1 MTWAFTASQAETV
14 KLWSTMDT
22 RDAEKGMFFFP
33 LMYGDSGTAPY
44 LPGANK
50 WKGVIRAITDFQ
62 GKQGDRVTVPHV
74 PRLTGA
80 PVMGNTQLR
89 GTGAAQSIQ
98 SQNVFF
104 DHFAKQLTSDGPLS
118 DSRALLKFLDV
129 ARPSLKDWYRRT
141 VEEAMAIAAFGLT
154 TWNNTGVF
162 DNWYA
167 GLPGLANSVFLNP
180 VNAYG
185 STEITYAGDAT
196 SDATIDSGDALTA
209 QLLSKVSTVIRED
222 RAIPLEPVMFNG
234 KERYIFLTQARGIEQ
249 LMYDED
255 FREAHTRVIADASN
269 PLTMREPL
277 EFDKFLIMEYP
288 KCPNPA
294 ANVGRSLVLGAD
306 ALLYAKVK
314 DMDYFQDP
322 ADDAKRRTALSITA
336 AAGVTGNF
344 IDSIRRNAHA
354 VDHYVRT

>member
-50 WKGVIRAITDFQ
+50 WKGVIRTITDFQ
-62 GKQGDRVTVPHV
+62 NKQGDRVTIPHI

-80 PVMGNTQLR
+80 PVEGNTQLR
-89 GTGAAQSIQ
+89 GSGAAQSIQ

-104 DHFAKQLTSDGPLS
+104 NHFAKQLVSDGPLS
-118 DSRALLKFLDV
+118 DSRAVLKFLDV
-129 ARPSLKDWYRRT
+129 GRPSLKDWYRRT
-141 VEEAMAIAAFGLT
+141 IEEAMAIAAFGLT
-154 TWNNTGVF
+154 AWSNTSVF
-162 DNWYA
+162 DNWSS
-167 GLPGLANSVFLNP
+167 GTTSIFLNP
-180 VNAYG
+180 VNAFG
-185 STEITYAGDAT
+185 STELSWAGDAT
-196 SDATIDSGDALTA
+196 STATVDSGDVLTA
-209 QLLSKVSTVIRED
+209 QVLTKMSTVIRED
-222 RAIPLEPVMFNG
+222 RAIPLEPVMYNG

-288 KCPNPA
+288 KCPNVA
-294 ANVGRSLVLGAD
+294 ANVGRSLILGAD

-314 DMDYFQDP
+314 DMAYFQDP
-322 ADDAKRRTALSITA
+322 ADDAQRRTALSITA
-336 AAGVTGNF
+336 AAGVSGNL
-344 IDSIRRNAHA
+344 INSIRRNAHA
-354 VDHYVRT
+354 LDHYVRT